1 VHWLGSSA
9 LSRSKCLG
17 DGHEYRPFC
26 DLRTVPEAD
35 KPREQV
41 ENHGR
46 ACTQV
51 LCRGNRSKIVEGHVL
66 RSFTFVKQS
75 WDFSLSRNSD
85 RMAGT
90 FRWSE
95 DPSTALAGTFHRRR
109 SRLLKTGFF
118 RQVR

>member
-1 VHWLGSSA
+1 MSTGPSVN
-9 LSRSKCLG
+9 
-17 DGHEYRPFC
+17 
-26 DLRTVPEAD
+26 LRTVPEAD

-41 ENHGR
+41 ENRGR

-75 WDFSLSRNSD
+75 GDFSLFRNSD

-95 DPSTALAGTFHRRR
+95 DPSTEYSPGLYLPPQKIPLAETRFLQASKVAENTKEK
-109 SRLLKTGFF
+109 SR
-118 RQVR
+118 